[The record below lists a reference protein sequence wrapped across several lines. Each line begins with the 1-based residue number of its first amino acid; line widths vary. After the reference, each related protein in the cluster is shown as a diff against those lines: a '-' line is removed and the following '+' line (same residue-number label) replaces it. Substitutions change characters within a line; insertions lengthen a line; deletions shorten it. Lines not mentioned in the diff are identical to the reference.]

1 MQTHMMTLRNDEKQK
16 LLETLRRREHY
27 RRQGLLRS
35 DRTADGKLAIYT
47 YTDKCVFDRAWDDI
61 TRNSR
66 GHIFD
71 LETGE
76 CVAWAFPKF
85 FNLGENLEVL
95 PHVLPWDKPYEVTE
109 KMDGWL
115 GVLYRHEEIYKVA
128 TRGSFTSEGAAWAT
142 GRIQDYDLTGLPDD
156 VTLCFEIITPE
167 QQIILDYGDERRL
180 VILGAFNRH
189 TGTEYP
195 RSRVEQ
201 WSKTTGLPLVP
212 LLPPLSLEDLL
223 DKQKELE
230 YFEGFVIRFFDD
242 RHMKIKTRWY
252 LNIARILTHLSPI
265 SVWEVLENGKVPVEF
280 LVQIP
285 EELRPLAENYKETIE
300 TQYARVLRDI
310 EQTVQPL
317 IERFGS
323 DRRELA
329 LEMNKR
335 KKELGH
341 RLSAAFLI
349 LDGKRDKLDELVTRL
364 IYPKG
369 NEFVSDARLPS
380 NPPDDSESSIR

>member
-1 MQTHMMTLRNDEKQK
+1 MTLKNDEKQK
-16 LLETLRRREHY
+16 RLEALRRREHY

-35 DRTADGKLAIYT
+35 DRTDDGRLAIYT

-76 CVAWAFPKF
+76 CVAWPFPKF
-85 FNLGENLEVL
+85 FNLGENREVL
-95 PHVLPWDKPYEVTE
+95 SHVLPWERPYEVTE

-115 GVLYRHEEIYKVA
+115 GVLYRHEGIYKVA
-128 TRGSFTSEGAAWAT
+128 TRGSFTSEGADWAT
-142 GRIQDYDLTGLPDD
+142 VRIKDYDLTGLPDD

-167 QQIILDYGDERRL
+167 QRIILDYGGERRL

-195 RSRVEQ
+195 RSSVEQ
-201 WSKTTGLPLVP
+201 WSRTTGLPIVP
-212 LLPPLSLEDLL
+212 LLPHLLLEDLL

-230 YFEGFVIRFFDD
+230 HFEGFVIRFCDD
-242 RHMKIKTRWY
+242 RRVKIKTRWY

-285 EELRPLAENYKETIE
+285 EESRPLAEGYKETIE
-300 TQYARVLRDI
+300 TQYARVMRDI
-310 EQTVQPL
+310 EQTARPL

-341 RLSAAFLI
+341 RLSAAFLM
-349 LDGKRDKLDELVTRL
+349 LDGKSDKLDELVKRL

-369 NEFVSDARLPS
+369 NEFVSDARLLS
-380 NPPDDSESSIR
+380 NTLDRSENSNR